1 MDVSL
6 LQQLSLKT
14 ARDLEPACGD
24 LSDGEEQVL
33 KARRYSG
40 IFSPSKRGSSESP
53 EAASVPSWSPADSA
67 ALYNVPGWGAEYF
80 KASDDGHM
88 LVSPK
93 GEGGPTLDLYALTEQ
108 LTAAGLRAPLLF
120 RFLPIVGHRIAK
132 LNAAFAAAIERF
144 EYTGQYAGV
153 FPVKANHDKSLID
166 AVLEYGAPH
175 DFGLEVG
182 SKAELVMVMARLAG
196 TGRRGVNLVC
206 NGFKD
211 AEYMELVLHCRELG
225 MNAMVVM
232 EQYSELDLLLSAARR
247 LGVRPSIGIRA
258 KLTTRHAGHWGSTSG
273 DKAKFG
279 LRAREIVAA
288 VNALADE
295 GMLDCLNLL
304 HFHVGSQITNIRMV
318 KEVMREASFLY
329 AELVQ
334 MGAAMR
340 FIDCGGG
347 LAVDYDGSFTDS
359 HASMSY
365 TLQHYA
371 NDVVSAV
378 QEVCIQRGIAPPTI
392 ITESGRALASHAS
405 VLVFDVLTTLEC
417 LHEKRVEQ
425 EEVVESIEIRDDK
438 PLTKQLRAAARSGK
452 GKFLLMTFKEVF
464 DNITADAFALREA
477 YNDASYFK
485 DEGVRAFKLGVLSLE
500 ERAQVDMMFDAACER
515 IREVAR
521 EADLP
526 LPDALRP
533 DAVPHTKMYHVNLS
547 VFRSAVDSWAIQ
559 QLFPIVPIHRLEE
572 EPTVPATLADLTCD
586 SDGKVDRFINPRG
599 GDPLPALP
607 LHPLRLGEKYYLAVF
622 LTGVYQEVMG
632 SIHNMFGSLN
642 TVVVREAGGSQAGAG
657 LSVEPAVVQG
667 CAPAPVGEAPQ
678 LHLMTDDASSASSA
692 SLAALE
698 GGMEADSADTAS
710 HAPASSAAI
719 AAAAAAAA
727 DVHDGSPGVPDGAE
741 APAFMQDSGHESYAS
756 GGSGGFAAFGGVCA
770 CGGGS
775 ASGLVLPSLQLA
787 GYEVQEVVPGETV
800 GQVLSRA
807 NHDAGEML
815 RSVGAAA
822 AAAVAAGDLPPE
834 LGQRLLAAYTARMQG
849 YTYMA

>member
-1 MDVSL
+1 MEVCSLPL
-6 LQQLSLKT
+6 LQQLSLKNT
-14 ARDLEPACGD
+14 RELEPACSD
-24 LSDGEEQVL
+24 LSDGEEQQVL

-40 IFSPSKRGSSESP
+40 IYSPGKTATEP
-53 EAASVPSWSPADSA
+53 EAAAPLPRWSPADSST
-67 ALYNVPGWGAEYF
+67 LYNVPGWGDKFF
-80 KASDDGHM
+80 KASDDGHI
-88 LVSPK
+88 LVAPQ

-108 LTAAGLRAPLLF
+108 LTVAGLRAPLLF

-132 LNAAFAAAIERF
+132 LNAAFSAAIERF
-144 EYTGQYAGV
+144 EYQGTYNGV

-166 AVLEYGAPH
+166 AVLEYGTPH
-175 DFGLEVG
+175 QFGLEVG

-279 LRAREIVAA
+279 LRAREIVGA
-288 VNALADE
+288 VNTLAEE

-334 MGAAMR
+334 MGATMR

-378 QEVCIQRGIAPPTI
+378 QEVCIQRSIPPPTI

-405 VLVFDVLTTLEC
+405 VLVFDVLNTPEC

-452 GKFLLMTFKEVF
+452 GKFLLMTFKEVY

-572 EPTVPATLADLTCD
+572 EPTVAATLADLTCD

-607 LHPLRLGEKYYLAVF
+607 LHPLRNGEKYYLALF

-642 TVVVREAGGSQAGAG
+642 TVVVREARGQAGDAA
-657 LSVEPAVVQG
+657 LVVEPAAVQG
-667 CAPAPVGEAPQ
+667 CEPAPCADAPAHPMA
-678 LHLMTDDASSASSA
+678 DDASSASSA

-698 GGMEADSADTAS
+698 GGMEADSAFTAT
-710 HAPASSAAI
+710 HAPADG
-719 AAAAAAAA
+719 AAAAAATAA
-727 DVHDGSPGVPDGAE
+727 VHDGAPGVPDGAE
-741 APAFMQDSGHESYAS
+741 TPAFMQDSGHESFAS
-756 GGSGGFAAFGGVCA
+756 GSGSGFAAFGA
-770 CGGGS
+770 SGGGC
-775 ASGLVLPSLQLA
+775 AAGLVLPSLQLS
-787 GYEVQEVVPGETV
+787 GYELQEVVPGETV

-807 NHDAGEML
+807 NHDVGEML
-815 RSVGAAA
+815 RTVGAAT
-822 AAAVAAGDLPPE
+822 AAAVASGEMPPE
-834 LGQRLLAAYTARMQG
+834 LGQRLLSAYTARMRG
-849 YTYMA
+849 YTYML